1 LQDSKQKTFYAKI
14 GESIRE
20 IRINHN
26 VKQELLAKYLRV
38 TRVCV
43 SNIEMGKQ
51 RVQLHTLVEI
61 ATYFNLPVQDL
72 LPSDLTQRE
81 LAARLEKKISVSGI
95 SNNAKAVANVT
106 NFVNKYS
113 TPNTASHVHP
123 TSTPSKNRAKGR
135 RATSNMRD

>member
-1 LQDSKQKTFYAKI
+1 LQDQKQKSFYAKV
-14 GESIRE
+14 GELIRE
-20 IRINHN
+20 VRIHHN
-26 VKQELLAKYLRV
+26 VKQEVLAKYLRV

-72 LPSDLTQRE
+72 LATDLTQRE

-113 TPNTASHVHP
+113 TSNTASHVHTTP
-123 TSTPSKNRAKGR
+123 TPSKNRAKGR
-135 RATSNMRD
+135 RTTSSMRD